1 MWLSS
6 KISRISN
13 SSTKEVFTG
22 LKAWPLG
29 NHYRRQNCL
38 NPPTHGYQW
47 NQTGRP
53 PERTDSAEQKSELLW
68 GRKTIEADWG
78 TKLIQSAIR
87 LHPETD
93 EYIPVVTKQGFCK
106 RMEREQFINSP
117 QLPGLAADLAI
128 PIEI

>member
-38 NPPTHGYQW
+38 NPLTHGYQW
-47 NQTGRP
+47 NQTRRP

-68 GRKTIEADWG
+68 GGKTIEADWG

-87 LHPETD
+87 LHLETN
-93 EYIPVVTKQGFCK
+93 EYVPVVTKQVFCK

-117 QLPGLAADLAI
+117 QFPGLAADLAI
-128 PIEI
+128 PIEV

>member
-1 MWLSS
+1 MD
-6 KISRISN
+6 INGTRQG
-13 SSTKEVFTG
+13 G
-22 LKAWPLG
+22 LPNEQTPL
-29 NHYRRQNCL
+29 NK
-38 NPPTHGYQW
+38 
-47 NQTGRP
+47 
-53 PERTDSAEQKSELLW
+53 KSELLW
-68 GRKTIEADWG
+68 GRKTIEADWV